1 MILKRPPVFMSIGT
15 STASVMKIRP
25 RNIIAMEDTFY
36 YNEKV
41 TIVTHTEGEFMTA
54 LTSQEIEKGMDA
66 LQEQYDEYNDFNF
79 MQSGDNQ

>member
-1 MILKRPPVFMSIGT
+1 
-15 STASVMKIRP
+15 
-25 RNIIAMEDTFY
+25 MEDTFY